1 MIHFA
6 IEQVNILF
14 SIQRVSSFKKKI
26 EYKKEI
32 GIKSNLLRYF
42 LVKIKYENSTA
53 SILKL
58 NLAEK
63 VQSYHLRI
71 DLYLF

>member
-58 NLAEK
+58 N
-63 VQSYHLRI
+63 
-71 DLYLF
+71 

>member
-42 LVKIKYENSTA
+42 NNHSMAVEQVYSNRCYDSC
-53 SILKL
+53 
-58 NLAEK
+58 
-63 VQSYHLRI
+63 YCYCY
-71 DLYLF
+71 DC

>member
-42 LVKIKYENSTA
+42 LVKIKYENSTT

-58 NLAEK
+58 N
-63 VQSYHLRI
+63 
-71 DLYLF
+71 